1 MLHPHSVLPTTAISL
16 VSPVTAL
23 VTAFT
28 CDSNE
33 SCRSKVT
40 PRSLGVGLKGIG
52 SPAMVR
58 EGECDASFVH
68 VEKKATSLLLAFSPS
83 FARMTSGELP
93 LLVALLC
100 RVAAKSFRTVRSL
113 ALAQSNRSVPRL
125 SFGCMKS

>member
-1 MLHPHSVLPTTAISL
+1 MLST
-16 VSPVTAL
+16 VTAL

-28 CDSNE
+28 CHSNE

-52 SPAMVR
+52 LPAMVR
-58 EGECDASFVH
+58 QGECVASFVH
-68 VEKKATSLLLAFSPS
+68 VEKKATSRLLAFGHSV
-83 FARMTSGELP
+83 ARMTSGELP
-93 LLVALLC
+93 LLVAMLC